1 MKHILT
7 MGLTVFSLLA
17 ACVTINV
24 YFPAAEAEEAAD
36 RIIEEVRGASDE
48 TAPLESGQTLLREGR
63 HVPYHLASIT
73 ERVLTLLTTPAH
85 AQGKVDFSASSP
97 AVRKLESSLKKRFAS
112 LRSYFQSG
120 ALGLTQEALVAI
132 RDRNLIPLPERNKVR
147 QLVAEQNG
155 DWNALYR
162 EIAKA
167 NGNPAWER
175 DIRNTFAKRNIAKLE
190 RGWHYQSADGT
201 WKTK

>member
-1 MKHILT
+1 MKHVI
-7 MGLTVFSLLA
+7 GLTVFCMLA

-36 RIIEEVRGASDE
+36 RIIEEVRGVSGEDATSSNHNAED
-48 TAPLESGQTLLREGR
+48 APHLLA
-63 HVPYHLASIT
+63 VMA
-73 ERVLTLLTTPAH
+73 ERVLMLVSTPAH
-85 AQGKVDFSASSP
+85 AQQVDFNASSP
-97 AVRKLESSLKKRFAS
+97 AVRKLEGSLKQRFGS
-112 LRSYFQSG
+112 LRPYFQSG

-132 RDRNLIPLPERNKVR
+132 RDRNSIPLAERNKVR
-147 QLVAEQNG
+147 QLVAEQNA

-167 NGNPAWER
+167 NGNPGWEQ

-190 RGWHYQSADGT
+190 KGWYYQAAGGSWT
-201 WKTK
+201 RK

>member
-1 MKHILT
+1 MKHILA
-7 MGLTVFSLLA
+7 VVIFAFSLLA

-36 RIIEEVRGASDE
+36 RIIDEVRGAPTGEGSEADQTSGMRDE
-48 TAPLESGQTLLREGR
+48 LPDRTSFALL
-63 HVPYHLASIT
+63 A
-73 ERVLTLLTTPAH
+73 ERFLMLVTTPAF
-85 AQGKVDFSASSP
+85 AQGQVDFNASSP
-97 AVRKLESSLKKRFAS
+97 AVRKLELSLKNRFNA
-112 LRSYFQSG
+112 LRTYFNSG

-147 QLVAEQNG
+147 QLVAEQNA

-167 NGNPAWER
+167 NGNPAWEK
-175 DIRNTFAKRNIAKLE
+175 DIRSTFAKRNVTKLE
-190 RGWHYQSADGT
+190 RGWYYQSADGS
-201 WKTK
+201 WKKK